1 MTLDKYNKFI
11 PDSNKSIPEQN
22 KNNFQEKYNTILCL
36 RDSYSNILN
45 ELTDLKNHLIDFIGE
60 QSNLSLK
67 NLNNSDRIRYNALLK
82 DRYLALKMIHD
93 TTVLEKDFGKD
104 VYPFKESLDASSAI
118 NIDFNWISKGN
129 KLQSNYACRL
139 AIFKVCDALN
149 SCTNEKYS
157 RMTINT
163 LDSYNESEITEG
175 RVYYLN
181 NNLRLEESKL
191 ILKNNLLDTERI
203 IDRIIINLQSA
214 HYGLN
219 KLIRIAHQQGVCL
232 ETN

>member
-11 PDSNKSIPEQN
+11 PDSSKSIQEQN
-22 KNNFQEKYNTILCL
+22 RANFQEKYNTILSL
-36 RDSYSNILN
+36 RDSYSNLLN
-45 ELTDLKNHLIDFIGE
+45 ELTDLKNNLVDFLGE
-60 QSNLSLK
+60 LSNLSQK
-67 NLNNSDRIRYNALLK
+67 EVNNSDRIRYNALLK

-104 VYPFKESLDASSAI
+104 VYPFKESIDASTAI

-139 AIFKVCDALN
+139 AIFKICEALN
-149 SCTNEKYS
+149 SCTNSKYS
-157 RMTINT
+157 RLTINT

-181 NNLRLEESKL
+181 NHLRLDEAKL

-203 IDRIIINLQSA
+203 IDRIVINLQSA

-219 KLIRIAHQQGVCL
+219 KLIRIADQQDVQLNTC
-232 ETN
+232 

>member
-67 NLNNSDRIRYNALLK
+67 HLNNSDRIRYNALLK

-104 VYPFKESLDASSAI
+104 VYPFKESLDASNAI

-139 AIFKVCDALN
+139 AIFKVCEALN

-181 NNLRLEESKL
+181 SNLRLEESKL

-219 KLIRIAHQQGVCL
+219 KLIRIAHQQGVSL